1 MSFLDRW
8 LALADWLARRAIWF
22 AGALMLAAA
31 FLVSVDVFLRKFL
44 LISVGGSDELSGYAF
59 AIGTA
64 WALSF
69 TLLQRANVRV
79 DALYIY
85 LPKLLRALLDMVA
98 MLALGLFVGLL
109 TWQAWLVVDT
119 SLAFSSLATT
129 PLQTPLWIPQSLWL
143 AGLGLFAF
151 TWTPLFLRA
160 AAALFGGDLAS
171 VSSLVGARSM
181 EEEAA
186 SESSHT
192 KHLKQTAL

>member
-85 LPKLLRALLDMVA
+85 LPKLARAVLDMVA

-119 SLAFSSLATT
+119 SLAFNSLATT

-143 AGLGLFAF
+143 AGLALFAF